1 MKKSIAIMTAAILCA
16 ALCACGKSESS
27 QDSGDYIYGQISS
40 ISGNDVTLLLAE
52 YTEQSSDDTSAEGA
66 ESAADG
72 EGKPQDGGGRGG
84 FGGGMP
90 EGFDPENMPQ
100 GGFDPENMPEGF
112 DPENMPQGGF
122 DPENMPEGFD
132 PENMPQGGFDSEN
145 MPEGFD
151 PENMPQGGFDSEN
164 MPEGF
169 DPENMPQGGFDREN
183 MPEGFDPENM
193 PQGGFDRENMPNRSS
208 GTKIGDY
215 TLTGETQEVRI
226 PVGVTVTT
234 ALGVETDF
242 DVLKTGDMIKC
253 SMKTDSEGNQTV
265 TAVWIV
271 E

>member
-16 ALCACGKSESS
+16 ALCACGKAESS

-122 DPENMPEGFD
+122 DR
-132 PENMPQGGFDSEN
+132 
-145 MPEGFD
+145 
-151 PENMPQGGFDSEN
+151 EN

-193 PQGGFDRENMPNRSS
+193 PQGGFDRENMPNRVS
-208 GTKIGDY
+208 GTKIGNY
-215 TLTGETQEVRI
+215 TLTGETKEVRI
-226 PVGVTVTT
+226 PVGVTITT
-234 ALGVETDF
+234 TLGVETDF
-242 DVLKTGDMIKC
+242 DALKTGDMIKC
-253 SMKTDSEGNQTV
+253 SLKNDSKGDQAI

>member
-1 MKKSIAIMTAAILCA
+1 MIIGGKNDMKKSIAIMTAAILCA
-16 ALCACGKSESS
+16 ALCACGKAESS

-122 DPENMPEGFD
+122 D
-132 PENMPQGGFDSEN
+132 
-145 MPEGFD
+145 
-151 PENMPQGGFDSEN
+151 
-164 MPEGF
+164 
-169 DPENMPQGGFDREN
+169 REN

-193 PQGGFDRENMPNRSS
+193 PQGGFDRENMPNRGS
-208 GTKIGDY
+208 GTKIGNY
-215 TLTGETQEVRI
+215 TLTGETKEVRI
-226 PVGVTVTT
+226 PVGVTITT
-234 ALGVETDF
+234 TLGVETDF
-242 DVLKTGDMIKC
+242 DALKTGDMIKC
-253 SMKTDSEGNQTV
+253 SLKNDSKGDQAI

>member
-16 ALCACGKSESS
+16 ALCACGKAESS

-122 DPENMPEGFD
+122 D
-132 PENMPQGGFDSEN
+132 
-145 MPEGFD
+145 
-151 PENMPQGGFDSEN
+151 
-164 MPEGF
+164 
-169 DPENMPQGGFDREN
+169 
-183 MPEGFDPENM
+183 
-193 PQGGFDRENMPNRSS
+193 RENMPNRGS
-208 GTKIGDY
+208 GTKIGNY
-215 TLTGETQEVRI
+215 TLTGETKEVRI
-226 PVGVTVTT
+226 PVGVTITT
-234 ALGVETDF
+234 TLGVETDF
-242 DVLKTGDMIKC
+242 DALKTGDMIKC
-253 SMKTDSEGNQTV
+253 SLKNDSKGDQAI